1 MRPSNWWK
9 LGDLPQGY
17 DHKFTYS
24 NTGYN
29 LKITDM
35 QAAVGLAQLTR
46 LEGFIRARAHNFAFL
61 QEALGGMDGD
71 LILPRATPKS
81 EPSWFG
87 FPITLRDN
95 KIGLREELV
104 RKLNEHG
111 VGTRLLFGGTWW
123 ASPTCRT
130 TSSTASVTLRPATRS

>member
-1 MRPSNWWK
+1 M
-9 LGDLPQGY
+9 
-17 DHKFTYS
+17 
-24 NTGYN
+24 
-29 LKITDM
+29 
-35 QAAVGLAQLTR
+35 GLAQLTR

-111 VGTRLLFGGTWW
+111 VGTRLLFGGNLVRQPYMQDHQFHSVGDLATSDKIMTSTFWIGLFPGLTEAHLDYA
-123 ASPTCRT
+123 AS
-130 TSSTASVTLRPATRS
+130 LIRSFFGRS